1 MRKKIVVVT
10 GSSGTIGT
18 RLCEYLFTQ
27 KQFHIIPVDWK
38 KNPWNN
44 EINQRTVR
52 VDLRNSAATFKKL
65 PKQADQVIHLASNA
79 RVYDLV
85 KEPKLAC
92 DNMLTTFNVLEYAR
106 HRAQG
111 IIFASSREVYGG
123 TSDYVHA
130 EQKVDIRMCENSY
143 AASKLAGEAMVWS
156 YFRSYHLP
164 FIIYR
169 FANVYGMYD
178 VSNRVIPFFLQKL
191 SKNLP
196 ISIYGKDKL
205 LDFTYIDDTIHGLT
219 LGMNRFSKVCN
230 NAYNIASGAGVRI
243 VNLAHDL
250 KNRLNSRSKISIT
263 DNRTGE
269 MVRFVADIRLAKK
282 RLGYRPLVTMRDGLD
297 RSVEW
302 YRSCGLVRPSAA

>member
-111 IIFASSREVYGG
+111 VGASRLGRGASQIPEEV
-123 TSDYVHA
+123 
-130 EQKVDIRMCENSY
+130 
-143 AASKLAGEAMVWS
+143 
-156 YFRSYHLP
+156 
-164 FIIYR
+164 
-169 FANVYGMYD
+169 
-178 VSNRVIPFFLQKL
+178 
-191 SKNLP
+191 
-196 ISIYGKDKL
+196 
-205 LDFTYIDDTIHGLT
+205 
-219 LGMNRFSKVCN
+219 
-230 NAYNIASGAGVRI
+230 GAP
-243 VNLAHDL
+243 
-250 KNRLNSRSKISIT
+250 SRS
-263 DNRTGE
+263 RR
-269 MVRFVADIRLAKK
+269 VR
-282 RLGYRPLVTMRDGLD
+282 YRERAGWSGL
-297 RSVEW
+297 R
-302 YRSCGLVRPSAA
+302 R